1 MIIFGWNHF
10 LIRQWLPHELGLTHP
25 DEQADY
31 HVEVRQ
37 KYFHVFWIPFFPIGK
52 MWGIRNYADDQLY
65 DIRHDAMAHIEEQN
79 VEPRAPWYSYSGL
92 IILGLLLT
100 YGMIMA

>member
-37 KYFHVFWIPFFPIGK
+37 KYFHVF
-52 MWGIRNYADDQLY
+52 
-65 DIRHDAMAHIEEQN
+65 
-79 VEPRAPWYSYSGL
+79 
-92 IILGLLLT
+92 
-100 YGMIMA
+100 